1 MTASRRHEWHYN
13 KTYGLVGFALA
24 AYYRQPRRGISGA
37 SPKGLTE

>member
-13 KTYGLVGFALA
+13 KTYRLVGFALA